1 MRYNQFPENFIV
13 ANPQFGNL
21 YMIATTNSNNYHSM
35 EAQVTMRP
43 TRGITM
49 QSTYTWSK
57 NLGIQYAVGSTYTD
71 PVDRHSDYA
80 PLPDQRVHDFRTN
93 RTFTL
98 PLEPNK
104 MLFGKSTGVMA
115 RVMENWNAGWVVNVN
130 SGAPLS
136 LTAQNM
142 LYANGVADIVGPFD
156 TKGAVQWNSSGNG
169 NYFMGGRIKQVQD
182 PQCANVTTLQN
193 LRTSCTLNAVAD
205 AGSGQVLLQNP
216 LPGTRGTSGLR
227 QLEGFGQWRFDAN
240 MSKSVKIGETK
251 TVQFR
256 LDALNV
262 LNHPEPSTATTNFIT
277 SINDANFG
285 LITGAN
291 AKSTLHRQFQAQL
304 RFMF

>member
-1 MRYNQFPENFIV
+1 
-13 ANPQFGNL
+13 
-21 YMIATTNSNNYHSM
+21 
-35 EAQVTMRP
+35 
-43 TRGITM
+43 
-49 QSTYTWSK
+49 
-57 NLGIQYAVGSTYTD
+57 
-71 PVDRHSDYA
+71 
-80 PLPDQRVHDFRTN
+80 
-93 RTFTL
+93 
-98 PLEPNK
+98 
-104 MLFGKSTGVMA
+104 
-115 RVMENWNAGWVVNVN
+115 
-130 SGAPLS
+130 
-136 LTAQNM
+136 
-142 LYANGVADIVGPFD
+142 
-156 TKGAVQWNSSGNG
+156 
-169 NYFMGGRIKQVQD
+169 MGGRIKQVQD

-216 LPGTRGTSGLR
+216 LSGTRGTSGLR